1 MTRKRV
7 WNRFESYF
15 TLQSLHK
22 VLPSFTSYH
31 KRCRNYFLV
40 LLCTTSLAQSTS
52 QYYLVLQKQLPIL
65 NGLQGLR
72 KVLPSTT
79 LYCKAWTKHF
89 PLLLCTAKSAQ
100 STSQS
105 ETNLNRIWN
114 ESETNLKRIFVL
126 GSLLKVLPS
135 IFPESVWAQ
144 GSSNNGGLYLTFS
157 SSHLLIFTSTH
168 LHICSSSHLLSH
180 LLIFTSSLT
189 SAHLHICSSSYLLSH
204 LLIFTSAHL
213 HIFSHVFSHI
223 FSHLLIFLHIFSHI
237 FSHICSS
244 SHLLIFTF
252 AHLHIFSHIC
262 SSSHLLIFTSS
273 LTSAHLHICSSSHLL
288 SHLLT
293 FTSSLLS
300 LSFFSLS
307 PSLSFS
313 L

>member
-40 LLCTTSLAQSTS
+40 LLCTTSLARTS

-79 LYCKAWTKHF
+79 LYCKACTKHF

-100 STSQS
+100 SISQS

-126 GSLLKVLPS
+126 ESLLKDAQSTSKHFLLQALNKVPSSVTLSTTSIEQSTSQYYFALQASHKVLPS
-135 IFPESVWAQ
+135 
-144 GSSNNGGLYLTFS
+144 
-157 SSHLLIFTSTH
+157 
-168 LHICSSSHLLSH
+168 
-180 LLIFTSSLT
+180 
-189 SAHLHICSSSYLLSH
+189 
-204 LLIFTSAHL
+204 
-213 HIFSHVFSHI
+213 
-223 FSHLLIFLHIFSHI
+223 
-237 FSHICSS
+237 
-244 SHLLIFTF
+244 
-252 AHLHIFSHIC
+252 
-262 SSSHLLIFTSS
+262 
-273 LTSAHLHICSSSHLL
+273 
-288 SHLLT
+288 
-293 FTSSLLS
+293 
-300 LSFFSLS
+300 
-307 PSLSFS
+307 SFS
-313 L
+313 NYKRTSQHYFVLQSLHRALPNIPLC